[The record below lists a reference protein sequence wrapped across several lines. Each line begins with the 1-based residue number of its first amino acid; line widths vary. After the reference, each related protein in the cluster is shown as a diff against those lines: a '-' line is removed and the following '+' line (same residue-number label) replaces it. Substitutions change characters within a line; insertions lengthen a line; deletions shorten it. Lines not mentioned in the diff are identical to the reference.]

1 VWRLRVVLK
10 ATCVAT
16 ESGVAVDLYG
26 DYEWCCRRLVWRLR
40 VVLKATCVA
49 TTSGVEGDVCGD

>member
-16 ESGVAVDLYG
+16 ESGVEGDLCG
-26 DYEWCCRRLVWRLR
+26 GLR
-40 VVLKATCVA
+40 VVAVCVC
-49 TTSGVEGDVCGD
+49 V